1 MNTKREC
8 GLFRLHSL
16 LLCSLFI
23 LQGVLDLIPEAL
35 ALDLV
40 FVGRGLLELTQ
51 QLFLLVGEVLRDF
64 DIDADILIAA
74 AAAVDVRMRNIV
86 PVWVPSGT
94 LYSTRPS
101 MVGT

>member
-1 MNTKREC
+1 M
-8 GLFRLHSL
+8 
-16 LLCSLFI
+16 LCSLFI

-74 AAAVDVRMRNIV
+74 AAAGRMRLRATAGCVVTVLRMAMRSSTVIV
-86 PVWVPSGT
+86 T
-94 LYSTRPS
+94 
-101 MVGT
+101 